1 MLTQNEIALN
11 YNKDMNIQKYLH
23 VLEEEGWSELI
34 DERWK
39 EEVKQLLTKK
49 FPEMTA
55 EEWDK
60 IAHVVFL

>member
-1 MLTQNEIALN
+1 
-11 YNKDMNIQKYLH
+11 MNIQKYLH